1 MWPAPSACLS
11 DGPGHEVGRGVFSPI
26 RLIKLVCTS
35 FKIRNVSIFQL
46 ELKFVTSI
54 SSESYQIVSSKIVG
68 HLSVTS
74 HLSIG
79 DQKDFQSCLAFHF
92 TLFLQGT

>member
-11 DGPGHEVGRGVFSPI
+11 DGPGHEAGRGVFSFI
-26 RLIKLVCTS
+26 RLIKLV
-35 FKIRNVSIFQL
+35 V
-46 ELKFVTSI
+46 LKKKCFYFSVRVTSI
-54 SSESYQIVSSKIVG
+54 SSESYQIVSRKIVG
-68 HLSVTS
+68 HLSVIS

-79 DQKDFQSCLAFHF
+79 DQKAFQSCLAFHL